1 MKTTTA
7 ALLLALSVTGANAF
21 ADSNVVTD
29 ANYPGPFSLESN
41 TTHAQVRA
49 ELDRARRAGLIV
61 ADAQYPGAFTPAASA
76 ANPVVTREAVRAEL
90 AQARAD
96 GVAFDDATYPVPG
109 HTVPHGRHAGY
120 GSRVA
125 TSGQGNV
132 VTR

>member
-41 TTHAQVRA
+41 TTHAQVQA
-49 ELDRARRAGLIV
+49 ELVRARQAGLIV
-61 ADAQYPGAFTPAASA
+61 ADAQYPGPFARPATAS
-76 ANPVVTREAVRAEL
+76 NPAVTREAVRAEL
-90 AQARAD
+90 AQARAE
-96 GVAFDDATYPVPG
+96 GIAFDDATYPVPAQ
-109 HTVPHGRHAGY
+109 TVPQGRHAGNH
-120 GSRVA
+120 SRLA
-125 TSGQGNV
+125 ASGPGNV